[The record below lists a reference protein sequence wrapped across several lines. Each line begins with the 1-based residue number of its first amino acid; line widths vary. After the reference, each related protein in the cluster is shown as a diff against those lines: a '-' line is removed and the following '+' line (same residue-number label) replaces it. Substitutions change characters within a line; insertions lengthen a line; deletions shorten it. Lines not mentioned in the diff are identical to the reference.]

1 MTNLDTSTD
10 SIDSADTTNHL
21 VESVES
27 LEQNFAMPSLLPTI
41 AILGRPNVG
50 KSTLFNY
57 LTRSRNAIVVDE
69 PGVTRD
75 RLYGEGKLGSKPY
88 IVVDT
93 GGIGS
98 DNNTLNHAGAEA
110 IIQQTEHQ
118 ALLAAQEADAILF
131 LVDARAGLMPDDQIM
146 ANYLRRLK
154 KPLFLVV
161 NKTDGLPTD
170 LACIDFHEVGMGEP
184 YPIAASHGR
193 GVSSLI
199 ERVLEVFP
207 ELSKRDQDPS
217 HFLGTGIR
225 IAVIG
230 RPNVGKSTLVNRI
243 LKEERVL
250 VADMPGTTRDSIF
263 IPFEKNDQEY
273 TLIDTAG
280 VRRRGKVTE
289 TVEKFSVIKTLQAI
303 ESSQVCVF
311 LLDASE
317 GVTDQDLHLIG
328 FIIDAGKALVIGV
341 NKWDDLSGVDKNKV
355 RDDLDRRLSFAS
367 FANIHFLSALHG
379 TGVSALFSSVNK
391 AYACATQTLSTPVL
405 TRILESAVEAH
416 EPPMYHGRR
425 IKLRYAHPGGQNPPI
440 IVIHGNQTANL
451 PESYRRYLMSTFR
464 SALKLSGTPI
474 RLELKSGENPFAGK
488 VNLLT
493 PRQER
498 KKKRLMKHYKK
509 K

>member
-1 MTNLDTSTD
+1 ML
-10 SIDSADTTNHL
+10 
-21 VESVES
+21 SV
-27 LEQNFAMPSLLPTI
+27 

-57 LTRSRNAIVVDE
+57 LTRSRSAIVADE

-75 RLYGEGKLGSKPY
+75 RLYGEGKLGVEPGSTPY

-98 DNNTLNHAGAEA
+98 DNNTLNSLGAEA
-110 IIQQTEHQ
+110 IIKQTEHQ
-118 ALLAAQEADAILF
+118 ALQAAEEADCLLF
-131 LVDARAGLMPDDQIM
+131 LVDARAGLMPDDLIM
-146 ANYLRRLK
+146 ADYLRRLK
-154 KPLFLVV
+154 KPVYLVV
-161 NKTDGLPTD
+161 NKIDGLSADT
-170 LACIDFHEVGMGEP
+170 ACIDFYQMGMGEP
-184 YPIAASHGR
+184 YAIAASHGR

-199 ERVLEVFP
+199 THVLEEYKNSVP
-207 ELSKRDQDPS
+207 ASLSSQS
-217 HFLGTGIR
+217 EGTNLLCSGIR
-225 IAVIG
+225 VAVIG

-243 LKEERVL
+243 LNEERVL

-263 IPFEKNDQEY
+263 IPFEKNDQQY

-289 TVEKFSVIKTLQAI
+289 AIEKFSVIKTLQAI
-303 ESSQVCVF
+303 ESSQVCIF
-311 LLDASE
+311 LIDASE

-341 NKWDDLSGVDKNKV
+341 NKWDEPTGSNKNKI
-355 RDDLDRRLSFAS
+355 RDDLERRLSFAD
-367 FANIHFLSALHG
+367 FANIHFLSALRG
-379 TGVSALFSSVNK
+379 TGVNSLFKSINRAYTSAM
-391 AYACATQTLSTPVL
+391 QPLSTPVL

-416 EPPMYHGRR
+416 EPPMAHGRR

-440 IVIHGNQTANL
+440 IVIHGNQTASL

-464 SALKLSGTPI
+464 TALKLSGTPI
-474 RLELKSGENPFAGK
+474 RLELKSSENPYAGK
-488 VNLLT
+488 KNMLT

-498 KKKRLMKHYKK
+498 KRKRLMKFYKK
-509 K
+509 AK